1 MIIVRV
7 VSRSQEDIKVI
18 MCKAPRPKLGNTYYD
33 QSLKNW
39 EKFELFWPTLKEL
52 KDLWLSENFEDVVEL
67 KVFIDDSVRI
77 MYNFSLESERYH
89 VLKIYIQDLCYRR
102 DFY

>member
-18 MCKAPRPKLGNTYYD
+18 MCKTGRPTLGDSYYD
-33 QSLKNW
+33 RALENW
-39 EKFELFWPTLKEL
+39 EKFDLPLSLLKEL
-52 KDLWLSENFEDVVEL
+52 KDLWLSEKFKDVVKF

-77 MYNFSLESERYH
+77 MYNFSLENERHH